1 MKTTLRLLLPILA
14 LVPTIHA
21 SDTAPTFG
29 DDLAFLKK
37 NTDILVLEVPGTGA
51 RVAVAPAW
59 QGRVMTSTSGGDSGA
74 SLGWI
79 HRKNIAKGIKPES
92 ERKGDA
98 KHIHIFGG
106 EERFWLGPE
115 GGQYALFFPPA
126 PATYD
131 FKNWKTPAPLDT
143 EPFVVVSAD
152 SRKIKFAK
160 DAEIPNRAGTKLKM
174 HIDRTVEIL
183 PAKSVEK
190 ILGTK
195 IPEGVSLVAYRTKN
209 SVTNKSAAAWTKD
222 KGLISIWLLGM
233 FKHGPNV
240 TVVAPLK
247 PGAGPAVNTDY
258 FGAVGEDRLVTTD
271 KAVFFKADGDYRSKI
286 GIPPGRTTGIAA
298 GYDPDRGILTVVR
311 TVPPPKAASMPYVR
325 SQWMDHKDPY
335 AGDLINVYNDGPAAP
350 GKAALG
356 PFYELETSSPA
367 NPLKPG
373 KKLNHT
379 QETMHFSG
387 APEKLD
393 PIAQK
398 LLGLSLKEIQSVFA
412 KP

>member
-1 MKTTLRLLLPILA
+1 MKKTLLRLLPILA
-14 LVPTIHA
+14 LAPLAHA
-21 SDTAPTFG
+21 ANTSPTFG
-29 DDLAFLKK
+29 EDLAFLKK
-37 NTDILVLEVPGTGA
+37 HTDILVLEIPGTGA
-51 RVAVAPAW
+51 RVAVAPAY
-59 QGRVMTSTSGGDSGA
+59 QGRVMTSTDGGDSGG

-79 HRKNIAKGIKPES
+79 HRKNIAKGIKPEA
-92 ERKGDA
+92 ERTGDA

-115 GGQYALFFPPA
+115 GGQYSLFFPPA

-131 FKNWKTPAPLDT
+131 FKSWKTPALLDT
-143 EPFVVVSAD
+143 EPFDVVSSD
-152 SRKIKFAK
+152 SSRIKFSK
-160 DAEIPNRAGTKLKM
+160 DAEIKNRAGTSLKM

-209 SVTNKSAAAWTKD
+209 SVTNTSAEAWTKD

-258 FGAVGEDRLVTTD
+258 FGAVEKDRLVTTD

-311 TVPPPKAASMPYVR
+311 TVPPTKAASMPYVR

-335 AGDLINVYNDGPAAP
+335 AGDLINVYNDGPSAP
-350 GKAALG
+350 GKPALG
-356 PFYELETSSPA
+356 PFYELETSSPSK
-367 NPLKPG
+367 PLAPG

-379 QETMHFSG
+379 QETMHFRG
-387 APEKLD
+387 TPKQLD
-393 PIAQK
+393 PLAQK
-398 LLGLSLKEIQSVFA
+398 LLGVSLKEIQSVFA

>member
-14 LVPTIHA
+14 LAPTIHA

-79 HRKNIAKGIKPES
+79 HRKNIARGIKPEA

-126 PATYD
+126 PASYD
-131 FKNWKTPAPLDT
+131 FKNWKTPALLDT
-143 EPFVVVSAD
+143 EPFDVVSAD
-152 SRKIKFAK
+152 SRKIKFSK
-160 DAEIPNRAGTKLKM
+160 DAEIPNRAGTSLKM
-174 HIDRTVEIL
+174 HID
-183 PAKSVEK
+183 
-190 ILGTK
+190 
-195 IPEGVSLVAYRTKN
+195 RTKN
-209 SVTNKSAAAWTKD
+209 SVTNKSAEAWTKD

-258 FGAVGEDRLVTTD
+258 FGAVGKDRLVTTD

-311 TVPPPKAASMPYVR
+311 TVPPAKAASMPYVR
-325 SQWMDHKDPY
+325 SQWMDHKAPY
-335 AGDLINVYNDGPAAP
+335 AGDLINVYNDGPSAP

-387 APEKLD
+387 TPEKLD

-398 LLGLSLKEIQSVFA
+398 LFGLSLKEIQSVFA

>member
-14 LVPTIHA
+14 F
-21 SDTAPTFG
+21 APLAHSANNSHTFG
-29 DDLAFLKK
+29 EDLTFLKK
-37 NTDILVLEVPGTGA
+37 HTGILVLEVPGTGA

-59 QGRVMTSTSGGDSGA
+59 QGRVMTSTDGGDSGA
-74 SLGWI
+74 SLGWL
-79 HRKNIAKGIKPES
+79 HRENIVKGIKPES
-92 ERKGDA
+92 ERTGDA

-131 FKNWKTPAPLDT
+131 FKNWKTPALLDT
-143 EPFVVVSAD
+143 EPFDVVSANPQ
-152 SRKIKFAK
+152 RITFAK
-160 DAEIPNRAGTKLKM
+160 DAEITNRAGSKLKM
-174 HIDRTVEIL
+174 HINRTVEIL

-190 ILGTK
+190 ILGTQ
-195 IPEGVSLVAYRTKN
+195 IPDGVSLVAYRTKN
-209 SVTNKSAAAWTKD
+209 SVTNKSAEPWTKD
-222 KGLISIWLLGM
+222 EGLVSIWLLGM

-258 FGAVGEDRLVTTD
+258 FGAVGKDRLVTTD

-311 TVPPPKAASMPYVR
+311 TVPPADAAKLPYVR
-325 SQWMDHKDPY
+325 SQWQDHKEPY
-335 AGDLINVYNDGPAAP
+335 AGDLINVYNDGPSAP

-367 NPLKPG
+367 KPLAPG

-379 QETMHFSG
+379 QETMHFRG
-387 APEKLD
+387 TPEKLD
-393 PIAQK
+393 PLARK
-398 LLGLSLKEIQSVFA
+398 LLGLSLEEIQAVFA
-412 KP
+412 KR

>member
-1 MKTTLRLLLPILA
+1 MKTTLRLLLPIL
-14 LVPTIHA
+14 VY
-21 SDTAPTFG
+21 APLAHSANNSHTFG
-29 DDLAFLKK
+29 EDLAFLKK
-37 NTDILVLEVPGTGA
+37 HTGILVLEVPGTGA

-59 QGRVMTSTSGGDSGA
+59 QGRVMTSTDGGDSGA
-74 SLGWI
+74 SLGWL

-92 ERKGDA
+92 ERTGDA

-131 FKNWKTPAPLDT
+131 FKNWKTPALLDT
-143 EPFVVVSAD
+143 EPFDVVSANPQ
-152 SRKIKFAK
+152 RITFAK
-160 DAEIPNRAGTKLKM
+160 DAEITNRAGSKLKM

-190 ILGTK
+190 ILGTQ
-195 IPEGVSLVAYRTKN
+195 IPDGVSLVAYRTKN
-209 SVTNKSAAAWTKD
+209 SVTNKSAEPWTKD
-222 KGLISIWLLGM
+222 KGLVSIWLLGM
-233 FKHGPNV
+233 FKHGPDV

-258 FGAVGEDRLVTTD
+258 FGAVGKDRLVTTD

-286 GIPPGRTTGIAA
+286 GILPGRTTGIAA

-311 TVPPPKAASMPYVR
+311 TVPPADASKLPYVR
-325 SQWMDHKDPY
+325 SQWQDHKEPY
-335 AGDLINVYNDGPAAP
+335 AGDLINVYNDGPSAP
-350 GKAALG
+350 GQAALG

-367 NPLKPG
+367 KPLAPG

-379 QETMHFSG
+379 QETMHFRGS
-387 APEKLD
+387 PEKLD
-393 PIAQK
+393 PLAWK
-398 LLGLSLKEIQSVFA
+398 LLGLSLEEIQAVFA
-412 KP
+412 KR